1 MALPTPD
8 FVEIKNAGTIKAET
22 VPYLSREE
30 DITSLYKSFVVKPAR
45 EGSSLGV
52 SLVHPGKG
60 SLEEAMKEAVKYDNT
75 LIVEAYIEGEEF
87 SAAFFGGLRYG
98 GGKIYFKDGTTKDIY
113 WNGPSLGFDFGANV
127 SKVFTLIYNLELD
140 NLDQLFAR
148 IPDVEGTLYLAA
160 GLAIKYQKK
169 KGIIIT
175 PVRSGLGLRAGI
187 NLGYTKYTKKKSII
201 PF

>member
-1 MALPTPD
+1 MKKNNLIFPLLLSFFLFFFPFD
-8 FVEIKNAGTIKAET
+8 FSLSDVSKKKDTYDKKEMVDKAKI
-22 VPYLSREE
+22 YFADLS
-30 DITSLYKSFVVKPAR
+30 
-45 EGSSLGV
+45 EGVGI
-52 SLVHPGKG
+52 
-60 SLEEAMKEAVKYDNT
+60 
-75 LIVEAYIEGEEF
+75 IVERSFNDFGQPSAYIEGEEF
-87 SAAFFGGLRYG
+87 SGAFFGGLRYG
-98 GGKIYFKDGTTKDIY
+98 EGKIYFKDGTTKDIY

-160 GLAIKYQKK
+160 GLAINYQKK
-169 KGIIIT
+169 KDIIIT

-187 NLGYTKYTKKKSII
+187 NLGYTKYTKKKTLI